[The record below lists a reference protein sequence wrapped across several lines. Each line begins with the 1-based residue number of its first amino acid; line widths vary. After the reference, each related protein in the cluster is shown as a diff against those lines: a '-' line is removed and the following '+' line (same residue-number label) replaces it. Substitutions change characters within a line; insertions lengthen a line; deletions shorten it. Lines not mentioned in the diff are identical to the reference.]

1 MIAGVAQQPELT
13 LGAKFMYPKIREISL
28 LFFTDVWVIGDCE
41 YRFID
46 VLNYVVV
53 QLLVGA

>member
-13 LGAKFMYPKIREISL
+13 LGAKLMYPKMGEISL
-28 LFFTDVWVIGDCE
+28 LFFTNAWVIGDCE

-46 VLNYVVV
+46 VVNYIVV